1 MHHRWTYRV
10 LRPDL
15 QMQTSPAAAFY
26 VQLNLKQGLSLNSYQ
41 NIFCF
46 MTYMGVCVQSLIY
59 SQQTRFYKSAHPQTH
74 MIYFALW
81 LEVFFNRL
89 QSCKTFEYL
98 VSPVDAYKAEHLHR
112 RYAQSTHRRI
122 GAGFILLLKETR
134 YISAEF
140 CTGLWWK
147 FLNHENKA
155 PRCNSEVV
163 LDFFHR
169 VIWG

>member
-41 NIFCF
+41 TIFCF

-81 LEVFFNRL
+81 LEFFFLIVCSPAKLLNTWCHLLMLIKLSICTDVMHSQHTGASVQVSYYYWRRHV
-89 QSCKTFEYL
+89 TFLLNSAL
-98 VSPVDAYKAEHLHR
+98 VCD
-112 RYAQSTHRRI
+112 
-122 GAGFILLLKETR
+122 GN
-134 YISAEF
+134 
-140 CTGLWWK
+140 
-147 FLNHENKA
+147 FLIMKIKHHVAIQK
-155 PRCNSEVV
+155 
-163 LDFFHR
+163 
-169 VIWG
+169 